1 MKVLKWLDESLEET
15 ILVVLLLIMSL
26 AMGAQIVARYI
37 FNSPLSWSEELS
49 RFMFVWSGFLSI
61 SYCFKKQVSIKI
73 EQVVS
78 MLPKKIAAGFKIVEK
93 LVMLVFYIY
102 MTPFAWTYFNNAVSS
117 GQLSPAMQIPM
128 SIIYVAPL
136 VGFILSIIRLLQGVF
151 EKWLVVSGGD
161 DKGASGQLGVGGGN

>member
-49 RFMFVWSGFLSI
+49 RFLFVWSGFLSI
-61 SYCFKKQVSIKI
+61 SYCFKKQISIKI
-73 EQVVS
+73 EQIVS
-78 MLPKKIAAGFKIVEK
+78 LLPTKVAAVFKIIEK
-93 LVMLVFYIY
+93 VTMLVFYIY
-102 MTPFAWTYFNNAVSS
+102 MVPFAWTYFNNAITS

-128 SIIYVAPL
+128 YIIYIAPL

-151 EKWLVVSGGD
+151 EKSLIIVRN
-161 DKGASGQLGVGGGN
+161 DKAEPGQVGGGH

>member
-1 MKVLKWLDESLEET
+1 MKVFKWLDKSLEET

-26 AMGAQIVARYI
+26 AMGAQIIARYI

-49 RFMFVWSGFLSI
+49 RFLFVWSGFLSI

-73 EQVVS
+73 DQVVS
-78 MLPKKIAAGFKIVEK
+78 LLPKKIAAGFKIIEK
-93 LVMLVFYIY
+93 LVMLVFYFY
-102 MTPFAWTYFNNAVSS
+102 MTPFAWTYFNNTVSS

-128 SIIYVAPL
+128 SVIYIAPL
-136 VGFILSIIRLLQGVF
+136 VGFVLSIIRLLQGLF
-151 EKWLVVSGGD
+151 EKWLVVSSD

>member
-26 AMGAQIVARYI
+26 AMGAQIIARYI

-49 RFMFVWSGFLSI
+49 RFLFVWSGFLSI
-61 SYCFKKQVSIKI
+61 SYCFKKQISIKI
-73 EQVVS
+73 DQIVS
-78 MLPKKIAAGFKIVEK
+78 LLPKKVAAIFKIIEK
-93 LVMLVFYIY
+93 VTMLAFYFY
-102 MTPFAWTYFNNAVSS
+102 MVPFAWTYFNNAVVS

-128 SIIYVAPL
+128 YIIYIAPL

-151 EKWLVVSGGD
+151 AKWLVVSGD
-161 DKGASGQLGVGGGN
+161 DKSAPGQLGVGGGN